1 VHQQVQSCNIV
12 HVRQAPSR
20 SQRRATRL
28 IFLLCG
34 IAQSAWVPLVRTP
47 RPAFTRTMSNSVCC
61 FCALEQA
68 RSSPCQPW
76 EGLLVVMAV
85 NGLFKL
91 PRGLF
96 CGARSRFYGA
106 FAKRL
111 SRYRFSVRSFDRRD
125 RGCDEYPALLVERG
139 SGENLMLGF
148 HGHFSVG
155 GFARA
160 LLLSLEFCLKAHF
173 GLFLLQC
180 SLLCAKRAYYSFK
193 LISVRAFTRLA
204 IGPIARLTK
213 PPNDQDRS

>member
-1 VHQQVQSCNIV
+1 VGLVAV
-12 HVRQAPSR
+12 FMAPSPNG
-20 SQRRATRL
+20 SRA
-28 IFLLCG
+28 IAFLVG
-34 IAQSAWVPLVRTP
+34 ASIGAI
-47 RPAFTRTMSNSVCC
+47 
-61 FCALEQA
+61 E
-68 RSSPCQPW
+68 
-76 EGLLVVMAV
+76 VVM
-85 NGLFKL
+85 NI
-91 PRGLF
+91 R
-96 CGARSRFYGA
+96 
-106 FAKRL
+106 
-111 SRYRFSVRSFDRRD
+111 
-125 RGCDEYPALLVERG
+125 ALLVERG

-160 LLLSLEFCLKAHF
+160 LLLSLEFCPKAHF